1 MDEKLLLQYARM
13 AVLAG
18 VNIQKGQTL
27 IINAPIYAADLV
39 RLCAKTAYEAGAREV
54 VVHYSDEQISRIKME
69 MTDLSVLCDVKP
81 WQQNSYLEYIKAPGS
96 AAILSITGSDP
107 EIYKGLDSDKI
118 NKAGVARMK
127 NTVVY
132 RCRAG
137 PAVGE
142 KGISGIARR

>member
-1 MDEKLLLQYARM
+1 MR
-13 AVLAG
+13 
-18 VNIQKGQTL
+18 
-27 IINAPIYAADLV
+27 

-96 AAILSITGSDP
+96 AAILSIIGSDP

-118 NKAGVARMK
+118 NKAGVARM
-127 NTVVY
+127 NAMAEY
-132 RCRAG
+132 RDYTMASR
-137 PAVGE
+137 
-142 KGISGIARR
+142 IQW